1 MIKFCIGHD
10 SVLVD
15 TAVYDLREK
24 SQTSHS
30 VKVNFD
36 SFLNGKLCNQNRLR
50 RRKVVSL
57 LREKKKKKLSKRSYQ
72 KSR

>member
-15 TAVYDLREK
+15 AAVYDLREK

-30 VKVNFD
+30 VKFNLIHSSMENYVIRTGCGE
-36 SFLNGKLCNQNRLR
+36 GKSSVC
-50 RRKVVSL
+50 
-57 LREKKKKKLSKRSYQ
+57 
-72 KSR
+72 